1 MGYKC
6 HDTAKSGD
14 SQTNSKSSKH
24 DSMAA
29 EFCKN
34 FYQKTHLNDFK
45 LGILGNKKLLEKL
58 HIGWRQMLVPILPS
72 SNNFLVIAVKYYTL
86 QM

>member
-14 SQTNSKSSKH
+14 SQKNSKSSKH

-58 HIGWRQMLVPILPS
+58 HM
-72 SNNFLVIAVKYYTL
+72 
-86 QM
+86 